1 MTVKQVMQNL
11 RTIEKLRVDYL
22 LNLYRAIL
30 DLIICTNELDLFHKV
45 LGKRLNVGFEGAFG
59 MSAALI
65 HLYSLRRIL
74 RKKEQAQAR
83 SSSSASWY
91 EWVDGW
97 MHSVESP
104 PSSYWDNI

>member
-1 MTVKQVMQNL
+1 MLVICFTTIRKTYRDESDLKVAALNGMTVKQVMQNL

-22 LNLYRAIL
+22 LNLYRAIF

-74 RKKEQAQAR
+74 RKKEQA
-83 SSSSASWY
+83 
-91 EWVDGW
+91 
-97 MHSVESP
+97 
-104 PSSYWDNI
+104 